1 MSGTNDGDTLNITV
15 SELAAFADCPRCV
28 QRRWRDNENPA
39 DADHP
44 GKRRRTRQAANS
56 AWRGKRADKICSH
69 LPPGRFAEQARRL
82 RTDPIWV
89 QGHPVPVVI
98 SGELPVP
105 LVLDEGGYAI
115 VRSTTDSRDLIS
127 CRYLKRQ
134 LEAYAMLS
142 EHHHNAARAPCPVQ
156 ELWIVWCVWSV
167 GNALP
172 SACEQLTRDGE
183 WFISELERITDLV
196 RSPVTYD
203 PLPSCTRCRR

>member
-39 DADHP
+39 DADHA
-44 GKRRRTRQAANS
+44 GKRRRTRQVANS
-56 AWRGKRADKICSH
+56 AWKGKRADQICSH

-89 QGHPVPVVI
+89 PNHPVPVVI

-105 LVLDEGGYAI
+105 LVLDADGYAI
-115 VRSTTDSRDLIS
+115 VRSTTDSRDLGS

-142 EHHHNAARAPCPVQ
+142 EQHHNAARAPYPVQ
-156 ELWIVWCVWSV
+156 GLWIVWCIWSA
-167 GNALP
+167 GNTTP
-172 SACEQLTRDGE
+172 STCEELARDHE
-183 WFISELERITDLV
+183 WFIADLERIAGLI
-196 RSPVTYD
+196 RSPVAHAASPT
-203 PLPSCTRCRR
+203 CTRCR